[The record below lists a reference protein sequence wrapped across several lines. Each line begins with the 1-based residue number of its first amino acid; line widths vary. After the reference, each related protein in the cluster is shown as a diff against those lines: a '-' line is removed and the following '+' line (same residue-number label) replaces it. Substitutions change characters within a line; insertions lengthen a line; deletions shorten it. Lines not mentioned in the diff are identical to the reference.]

1 MPLLITLLLS
11 LAVLCLKE
19 KSLCLLRDEEKENHS
34 DLCVCVCVCV
44 LCLCG
49 VWGVCGCMCVYGC
62 MVCMVCVWV
71 CGGGVRACVRGVF
84 QALDALKAALQQEPS
99 DSAVRA
105 ELHFS
110 LGNQLREMNDLDRAF
125 QVTSPAAVSVSEELF

>member
-1 MPLLITLLLS
+1 MKKRKIIQIC
-11 LAVLCLKE
+11 ACVCA
-19 KSLCLLRDEEKENHS
+19 CVC
-34 DLCVCVCVCV
+34 CVCVGCGVCAGVCVCM
-44 LCLCG
+44 G
-49 VWGVCGCMCVYGC
+49 VWCVWCVCGC
-62 MVCMVCVWV
+62 VW
-71 CGGGVRACVRGVF
+71 GGVRACVRGVF